1 MVFFTPINFR
11 TLGLAGGLALAG
23 WGLGPATVT
32 AADISYSGKD
42 VAIIIPFASGGG
54 TDVVGRMLGQFMVK
68 YLPGNPTLIV
78 RNMPGAGGITGMN
91 FFVSDRVSPDGTTMS
106 LGAAAQVD
114 SLLYKSAASR
124 YDGKTLRY
132 VGGVNRGGNALIIAS
147 DAIAR
152 IKDPKAEPIVMGTTD
167 GTATGMVMAMWGRE
181 FAGWNFRWV
190 HGYPGTVELML
201 ALQRGEIH
209 MTATANM
216 AQINELIAGGKHQ
229 LWAQSGNLE
238 NGQLKPQPNF
248 RGAPL
253 LMEVISPNIKT
264 DLERKAIDYWEGT
277 SAMDKFLVL
286 PPTAPDDVLKVYRDA
301 FLKVTKDPDF
311 VSQGKKLISEEFEV
325 VMPEDQEK
333 MALKLAS
340 ADEDTMRYI
349 DSIRVK
355 QGLRTMFKD
364 MK

>member
-1 MVFFTPINFR
+1 MAFFTPINFR
-11 TLGLAGGLALAG
+11 TLGMAGGLTLAIG
-23 WGLGPATVT
+23 VLGPATVT
-32 AADISYSGKD
+32 ASDISYAGKD
-42 VAIIIPFASGGG
+42 VAIIIPYASGGG
-54 TDVVGRMLGQFMVK
+54 TDVVGRMLGHFMVK

-147 DAIAR
+147 DAVAR

-216 AQINELIAGGKHQ
+216 AQIN
-229 LWAQSGNLE
+229 
-238 NGQLKPQPNF
+238 
-248 RGAPL
+248 
-253 LMEVISPNIKT
+253 
-264 DLERKAIDYWEGT
+264 
-277 SAMDKFLVL
+277 
-286 PPTAPDDVLKVYRDA
+286 
-301 FLKVTKDPDF
+301 
-311 VSQGKKLISEEFEV
+311 
-325 VMPEDQEK
+325 
-333 MALKLAS
+333 
-340 ADEDTMRYI
+340 
-349 DSIRVK
+349 
-355 QGLRTMFKD
+355 
-364 MK
+364 